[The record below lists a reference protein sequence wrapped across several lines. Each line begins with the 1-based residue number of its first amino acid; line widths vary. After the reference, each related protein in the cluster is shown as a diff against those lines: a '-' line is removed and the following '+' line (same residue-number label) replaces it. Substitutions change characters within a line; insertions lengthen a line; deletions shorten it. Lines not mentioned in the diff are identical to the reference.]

1 MEIGN
6 LTGKQVEDL
15 LELLKKRFAAN
26 PGRHVGIVWEE
37 VMKKLEKHPEALKSL
52 YAMEETGGEPD
63 VIGYDKEK
71 SVYLF
76 VDCAKESP
84 EGRRSLCYDRE
95 ALDSRKEAKPSTS
108 AMEMAETMGVQ
119 LLDEAQYRK
128 LQELGEFDLKTSSW
142 VLTTPAV
149 RKLGGALFMDRRYD
163 RVFIYHNGA
172 QSYYSGRGFR
182 GALFV

>member
-1 MEIGN
+1 MNIQN
-6 LTGKQVEDL
+6 LTDKQAE
-15 LELLKKRFAAN
+15 ELMEVLKKRFTDN
-26 PGRHVGIVWEE
+26 PDRHAGIVWEE
-37 VMKKLEKHPEALKSL
+37 ILKKLEKHPAALKSL

-63 VIGYDKEK
+63 VIGYDEEK
-71 SVYLF
+71 GSYLF

-142 VLTTPAV
+142 VLTTPSV

-163 RVFIYHNGA
+163 RVFI
-172 QSYYSGRGFR
+172 
-182 GALFV
+182 